1 MEEHNLY
8 LKRFLQDLTYRPI
21 NNIPGPKKRAS
32 VAVVVRLRPQS
43 EPRDGKG
50 NIDGGS
56 FHRRS
61 ARKDPYQPCDPGDIE
76 DVFEEPWT
84 KDAIAEILFI
94 KRASRVGDRWTGHV
108 ALPGGG
114 RDRTD
119 ECDEAAAIRECREE
133 VGLDLMSG
141 DVLLCGPLPQRVIIT
156 NWGQKP
162 LMILCPYVFLWTRE
176 EMPSLDLQ
184 ASEVAAA
191 FWIPVQFLLDGKH
204 QTCHPVDVSDRMA
217 AGKLALLRPFFK
229 VMLGP
234 MYFSAIHLKPEEVSH
249 SSTRDGD
256 ETIGELMLWGITY
269 AVLAD
274 MLDLLPPFS
283 FVKAFQYPFFK
294 SWDYQALV
302 WILSADYRRRRKEDV
317 DGYKFSQVIGM
328 RAQKQSDRN
337 AKPSIIDLIMKGY
350 YPFVRQAVYGVIL
363 LRIMIVAGLV
373 VLSLWVQGR
382 L

>member
-1 MEEHNLY
+1 MEEKNLY
-8 LKRFLQDLTYRPI
+8 LKRFLQDLTYRPT

-32 VAVVVRLRPQS
+32 VAVVVRLRPLS
-43 EPRDGKG
+43 EPRDGDVST
-50 NIDGGS
+50 DGS
-56 FHRRS
+56 VHRRS
-61 ARKDPYQPCDPGDIE
+61 ARKNPYRACDPGDIE

-84 KDAIAEILFI
+84 KDATAEILFI
-94 KRASRVGDRWTGHV
+94 KRATRIGDRWTGHV

-114 RDRTD
+114 RDRND
-119 ECDEAAAIRECREE
+119 EGDEAAAIRECREE

-176 EMPSLDLQ
+176 EMPPLKLQ

-204 QTCHPVDVSDRMA
+204 QTYHPVDVSDRMT
-217 AGKLALLRPFFK
+217 AGKLSLLRPFFK

-249 SSTRDGD
+249 SSTRDKD
-256 ETIGELMLWGITY
+256 ETVGDLMLWGITY

-274 MLDLLPPFS
+274 MLDLLPPFN
-283 FVKAFQYPFFK
+283 FVKAFRYPFFR
-294 SWDYQALV
+294 SWDYQTLV
-302 WILSADYRRRRKEDV
+302 GILSAGYRRQRKEDV
-317 DGYKFSQVIGM
+317 DGYKFSQVLGM
-328 RAQKQSDRN
+328 RAQKGTVAD
-337 AKPSIIDLIMKGY
+337 AKPSIIDHVMKGY
-350 YPFVRQAVYGVIL
+350 YPFVRQAVYGVIF
-363 LRIMIVAGLV
+363 LRLVMAVGLV
-373 VLSLWVQGR
+373 VLNMWIQGR